1 MNREKKIN
9 NAHFIQRFYICTL
22 YIYAI
27 CNILNILIKMIRY
40 GLFLNVCKS
49 RKYQSEKYLMLISV
63 NNHHFLIHPYYIILY
78 ENKFNDE

>member
-1 MNREKKIN
+1 MHILYRDSIYVL
-9 NAHFIQRFYICTL
+9 YIC
-22 YIYAI
+22 IYAI

-63 NNHHFLIHPYYIILY
+63 NIHHFLIHPYYIILY
-78 ENKFNDE
+78 GNKFNDE